1 MKKLILM
8 TVLVGGLSTSM
19 YAQGTVQF
27 DTTGGG
33 LIYLG
38 AGNSNLVAV
47 NLNGQLLGG
56 TPLTSLAS
64 LSGAS
69 ALTPVDFGVV
79 AGDGSSYQVPG
90 TPVGTAASLQVLL
103 WDGSAS
109 SYATAAAGGANVAD
123 SGLFTNPTGGA
134 GQPPGAPATLTGM
147 PSLHLLPAG
156 IIPEPSMIALGCLG
170 FVSMMVFR
178 RRN

>member
-1 MKKLILM
+1 M
-8 TVLVGGLSTSM
+8 TVLLGGLSTSI

-38 AGNSNLVAV
+38 AGTNLAAV
-47 NLNGQLLGG
+47 NLSGELLGG
-56 TPLTSLAS
+56 SPLTSLAS
-64 LSGAS
+64 LSGAN
-69 ALTPVDFGVV
+69 ALTPVDFGVL

-90 TPVGTAASLQVLL
+90 TPVGTIASLQVKL

-109 SYATAAAGGANVAD
+109 SYALAAAGGANVAD
-123 SGLFTNPTGGA
+123 SGLFNNPTGGA

-147 PSLHLLPAG
+147 PSLHLLPNA
-156 IIPEPSMIALGCLG
+156 IPEPSMIALGCLG
-170 FVSMMVFR
+170 AVSLIAFR

>member
-1 MKKLILM
+1 M
-8 TVLVGGLSTSM
+8 TVLLGGLSTSM

-47 NLNGQLLGG
+47 NINGELLGG
-56 TPLTSLAS
+56 SPFGSIAS
-64 LSGAS
+64 LSGAN
-69 ALTPVDFGVV
+69 ALIPVDFGVV

-90 TPVGTAASLQVLL
+90 TPVGTIASLQVRL

-109 SYATAAAGGANVAD
+109 SYAAAVGANANVAD
-123 SGLFTNPTGGA
+123 SGLFNNPTGGA

-147 PSLHLLPAG
+147 PSLHLTNV
-156 IIPEPSMIALGCLG
+156 PEPSVIALGCLG
-170 FVSMMVFR
+170 VVSLIAFR

>member
-1 MKKLILM
+1 M
-8 TVLVGGLSTSM
+8 TVLLGGLSTSM

-38 AGNSNLVAV
+38 AGNGTLVAV
-47 NLNGQLLGG
+47 PINGELLGG
-56 TPLTSLAS
+56 SPFTSLAS
-64 LSGAS
+64 FSGANS
-69 ALTPVDFGVV
+69 LTPVDFGVV

-90 TPVGTAASLQVLL
+90 TPVGTIASLQVRL

-109 SYATAAAGGANVAD
+109 SYAAAVTAGANTAD
-123 SGLFTNPTGGA
+123 SGLFNNPTGGA
-134 GQPPGAPATLTGM
+134 GAPPGAPATLTGM
-147 PSLHLLPAG
+147 PSLHLTSTV
-156 IIPEPSMIALGCLG
+156 PEPSMIALGCLG